1 MMPKRL
7 RRTLQALVCAPLLTS
22 LLGACKGS
30 ADQAAPADSK
40 SDSSVLVETTPPRRE
55 ALPRTLTLYGEV
67 AQEVGATENVSFA
80 RPVLISRLLVA
91 AGERVHAG
99 DPLLEVVTDPA
110 AAAAFHQA
118 QSAVTLAQKEL
129 ASQQEL
135 FTERLTTQA
144 QLAAA
149 RKSLADAQTGLNAQH
164 QLGAAPGPQL
174 VRASHDAVVAS
185 LTPQQGDRVQPGTT
199 VMQLSKAGAQRAVLG
214 AEPEDASLLAPGMPV
229 RLMPVFGGGEI
240 QAKIAQVYA
249 VINPQT
255 RLIDVSVHAKNPN
268 PVLPLV
274 PGMKLRGVITLA
286 ATDAWMVPHS
296 AVLDDA
302 QGTYVFQISG
312 GHAKRVPVRVTVESD
327 ARDGIT
333 GAIDAKLPIVVSGN
347 YELQDGAAI
356 RTSGK

>member
-1 MMPKRL
+1 MNPNRL
-7 RRTLQALVCAPLLTS
+7 RPTLQALVCASLLVS

-30 ADQAAPADSK
+30 ADDAAPADSK
-40 SDSSVLVETTPPRRE
+40 SDSSVLVETMPPRRE

-110 AAAAFHQA
+110 AAAAFQQA

-149 RKSLADAQTGLNAQH
+149 RKALADAQAGSNAQH
-164 QLGAAPGPQL
+164 QLGAAPGPQI
-174 VRASHDAVVAS
+174 VRAGHDAIVAS
-185 LTPQQGDRVQPGTT
+185 LAQQQGDRVQPGAT

-214 AEPEDASLLAPGMPV
+214 AEPEDAAQLAPGMPV

-240 QAKIAQVYA
+240 PARIAQVFA
-249 VINPQT
+249 VLNPQT
-255 RLIDVSVHAKNPN
+255 RLIDVSVRPDDSKA
-268 PVLPLV
+268 PLL
-274 PGMKLRGVITLA
+274 PGMKLRGVVTLA
-286 ATDAWMVPHS
+286 ATDTWMVPHS

-302 QGTYVFQISG
+302 QGAYVFQIIDV
-312 GHAKRVPVRVTVESD
+312 HAKRVPVRVLVESE
-327 ARDGIT
+327 ARDGVT
-333 GAIDAKLPIVVSGN
+333 GAIDPKLPIVVSGN
-347 YELQDGAAI
+347 YELQDGAAT

>member
-1 MMPKRL
+1 MNPNRP
-7 RRTLQALVCAPLLTS
+7 RPTLQALVCASLLVS

-30 ADQAAPADSK
+30 ADEATPADTK
-40 SDSSVLVETTPPRRE
+40 YDSDVLVETMSPRRE
-55 ALPRTLTLYGEV
+55 ALPKTLTLYGEV

-99 DPLLEVVTDPA
+99 DPLVEVVTDPA
-110 AAAAFHQA
+110 AAAVYQQA
-118 QSAVTLAQKEL
+118 QSAVTLAKKEL

-149 RKSLADAQTGLNAQH
+149 RKALADAQAGSNAQH
-164 QLGAAPGPQL
+164 QLGAAPGSQI

-185 LTPQQGDRVQPGTT
+185 LTQQQGDRVQPGTT

-214 AEPEDASLLAPGMPV
+214 AEPEDAARLAPGMTV

-240 QAKIAQVYA
+240 LAKITEVYA
-249 VINPQT
+249 VLNPQT
-255 RLIDVSVHAKNPN
+255 RLIDVSVRPADSAA
-268 PVLPLV
+268 PLL
-274 PGMKLRGVITLA
+274 PGMKLRGVVTLA
-286 ATDAWMVPHS
+286 ATDAWVVPHS

-302 QGTYVFQISG
+302 QGAYVFQIID
-312 GHAKRVPVRVTVESD
+312 GHAKRVPVRVTVESE
-327 ARDGIT
+327 ARDGVT
-333 GAIDAKLPIVVSGN
+333 GAIDSKLPIVVSGN

>member
-1 MMPKRL
+1 MTGNRQCP
-7 RRTLQALVCAPLLTS
+7 TLYAFLSAS
-22 LLGACKGS
+22 LFVSILGSCKGS
-30 ADQAAPADSK
+30 TAQSTPADIK
-40 SDSSVLVETTPPRRE
+40 SDSSVLVETMLPRRE
-55 ALPRTLTLYGEV
+55 ALPQTLTLYGEV
-67 AQEVGATENVSFA
+67 AQELGATENVSFA

-110 AAAAFHQA
+110 AAATFQQA

-149 RKSLADAQTGLNAQH
+149 RKALADALSGLNAQH
-164 QLGAAPGPQL
+164 QLGAAPGPQI

-185 LTPQQGDRVQPGTT
+185 LTPQQGDRVQQGTT

-214 AEPEDASLLAPGMPV
+214 AEPEDAARLAPGMPV

-240 QAKIAQVYA
+240 PAKIAQVYA

-255 RLIDVSVHAKNPN
+255 RLVDVSVRANT
-268 PVLPLV
+268 LAAPLL
-274 PGMKLRGVITLA
+274 PGMKLRGVVTLA

-302 QGTYVFQISG
+302 QGAYVFQVSG
-312 GHAKRVPVRVTVESD
+312 GHALRVPVRVTVESEK
-327 ARDGIT
+327 RDGVT
-333 GAIDAKLPIVVSGN
+333 GAIDPKLAIVVSGN